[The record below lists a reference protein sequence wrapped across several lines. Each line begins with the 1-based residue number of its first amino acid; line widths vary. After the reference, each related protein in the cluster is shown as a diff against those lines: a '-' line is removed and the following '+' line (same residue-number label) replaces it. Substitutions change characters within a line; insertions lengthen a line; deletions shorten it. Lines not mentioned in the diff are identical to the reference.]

1 MTSEYK
7 AINMMSSKQN
17 IQNVIRQK
25 THMAP
30 SHRDVDEL
38 ESEFM
43 EAIAERK
50 AKFMYWE
57 LMRSSLSREH
67 PNPRPGFLGNPI
79 LKGNIDYF

>member
-1 MTSEYK
+1 MTAEYK
-7 AINMMSSKQN
+7 AINMMSSKRN

-43 EAIAERK
+43 DLVIFDAAHIV
-50 AKFMYWE
+50 
-57 LMRSSLSREH
+57 LSTV
-67 PNPRPGFLGNPI
+67 F
-79 LKGNIDYF
+79 YY

>member
-1 MTSEYK
+1 MTAEYK
-7 AINMMSSKQN
+7 AINMMSSKRN

-43 EAIAERK
+43 DLLNNFCHQCVLPPQRVTGLYLRA
-50 AKFMYWE
+50 
-57 LMRSSLSREH
+57 L
-67 PNPRPGFLGNPI
+67 
-79 LKGNIDYF
+79 